1 MNNNKKW
8 NWEQK
13 DWPNFSYDEQK
24 LKSLEIQFI
33 YDSGVLLGAYKH
45 INDDERTSL
54 TIEIMSDE
62 ALKTSEIEGEIL
74 DRESIQSSIRRNFG
88 LSTINRKVSP
98 AENGIT
104 EMMVDLYNNFNKPL
118 THKMLFNWHSMLMNG
133 RRDIKDIGRYR
144 TGNAPML
151 VVSGTIDSPKIHF
164 QAPGSKR
171 LKTEMKNFI
180 EWFNRTALGGSEPLS
195 TLTRASIAHLFFVS
209 IHPFEDGNGRIA
221 RALSIKAISQS
232 INSPMLIA
240 LSQTIQNN
248 KKEYY
253 SMLQKSNR
261 NNQIDDWNNYFAQTI
276 ITAQRYSLMLID
288 FLIQKA
294 KFYDVHKNN
303 MNERQLKVVSRIFKE
318 GVNGFKGGLSAEKYI
333 RITSTSRATA
343 TRDLSDLV
351 SKKILIQTG
360 SLKSTRYYLN
370 LKDARMLLKI
380 IR

>member
-24 LKSLEIQFI
+24 LKSLETQFI
-33 YDSGVLLGAYKH
+33 YDSGILLGAYKH
-45 INDDERTSL
+45 IGDDERTSL

-74 DRESIQSSIRRNFG
+74 NRESIQSSIRRNFG
-88 LSTINRKVSP
+88 LSTINRKANP
-98 AENGIT
+98 AENGIA
-104 EMMVDLYNNFNKPL
+104 EMMVDLYNNFNKHL

-144 TGNAPML
+144 TGDEPML
-151 VVSGTIDSPKIHF
+151 VVSGSVDSPKIHF
-164 QAPGSKR
+164 QAPESKR

-180 EWFNRTALGGSEPLS
+180 EWFNKTAPGGPEPLS

-253 SMLQKSNR
+253 SVLQKSNR
-261 NNQIDDWNNYFAQTI
+261 NNKIDDWNNYFAQTI
-276 ITAQRYSLMLID
+276 ITAQRYSLTLID

-318 GVNGFKGGLSAEKYI
+318 GISGFKGGLSAEKYI
-333 RITSTSRATA
+333 SITSTSRATA

-351 SKKILIQTG
+351 SKKILTQTG
-360 SLKSTRYYLN
+360 FLKSTRYYLN
-370 LKDARMLLKI
+370 LKDTRFSVI
-380 IR
+380 G